1 MERITEGFYDTALN
15 EASDGGLALTD
26 IFSRG
31 QPSGTGS
38 KLAGEA
44 FKATGIKPGQ
54 NVTVSKIE
62 NPQTLETLNSGG
74 AAAESL
80 LGRVVRNG
88 LSQNG
93 VGVRSM
99 EFNVTPRGV
108 NIQVSTK

>member
-44 FKATGIKPGQ
+44 FKAAGIKPGQ

>member
-1 MERITEGFYDTALN
+1 MVVPKR
-15 EASDGGLALTD
+15 ASVFPKRASVWWL
-26 IFSRG
+26 S
-31 QPSGTGS
+31 PSG
-38 KLAGEA
+38 LL
-44 FKATGIKPGQ
+44 
-54 NVTVSKIE
+54 
-62 NPQTLETLNSGG
+62 LETLNSGG

>member
-1 MERITEGFYDTALN
+1 M
-15 EASDGGLALTD
+15 S
-26 IFSRG
+26 
-31 QPSGTGS
+31 PSG
-38 KLAGEA
+38 LL
-44 FKATGIKPGQ
+44 
-54 NVTVSKIE
+54 
-62 NPQTLETLNSGG
+62 LETLNSGG

-108 NIQVSTK
+108 NYSGFNKVEIAKVVRKSGKH

>member
-1 MERITEGFYDTALN
+1 M
-15 EASDGGLALTD
+15 S
-26 IFSRG
+26 
-31 QPSGTGS
+31 PSG
-38 KLAGEA
+38 L
-44 FKATGIKPGQ
+44 P
-54 NVTVSKIE
+54 
-62 NPQTLETLNSGG
+62 LETLNSGG